1 MSQVRLFK
9 ITGELRK
16 GGDKLPFTKNIRAV
30 KKEDALQHLYS
41 DMGSRHKARSFEITV
56 EDSIKDLNMRATDLD
71 KARINVTQQ
80 LNQIINQTEDYRAR
94 LEDLARRKGGG
105 PVELV

>member
-16 GGDKLPFTKNIRAV
+16 GGDKLPFTKNIKAV

-41 DMGSRHKARSFEITV
+41 DMGSRHKARRFEITV
-56 EDSIKDLNMRATDLD
+56 K
-71 KARINVTQQ
+71 
-80 LNQIINQTEDYRAR
+80 QIEELPEPEAVWW
-94 LEDLARRKGGG
+94 LAPKSSW
-105 PVELV
+105 PLPET